1 MKKWFV
7 VLISIVFVFT
17 GFGSASAAPL
27 FTDVKDNYW
36 VKAEMDFLA
45 EKGII
50 TPNPNERF
58 GVNDEI
64 TRLEASTMIVKAL
77 GLETENRPAPNFI
90 DVLPEDESYD
100 IIAAIVDEGIMV
112 GNNNGQ
118 FMPQK
123 SLTRAE
129 MAKILVIAFDLKGT
143 SDYNFRDIPT
153 TYWGSPFIKT
163 LFANE
168 VTTGYENNT
177 YKPGAFLTKSH
188 FAIFLARIL
197 NPEFKQPFACYQ
209 PDNAKTYVVD
219 VQVTSLWKEPNK
231 ARKVDQPSLSK
242 PVDMAKWTKSMTTAQ
257 KQWLVGKVDTQA
269 LYGQEVSILKTSGN
283 WVQIAVKDQ
292 YVPHQKAGYP
302 GWVPKSHITEQYPN
316 YKNCPI
322 AVVDVPIASL
332 YHDANTSRKFMD
344 ISYTTILPIIKE
356 EGNWLHVQTPA
367 NGVKYLRKQ
376 DVKTFQNYASIPKP
390 TQKDIV
396 NDAKMF
402 MGLPYLW
409 AGTSGFGFDCSGIIH
424 SVYKNHGILI
434 PRDSFVQAVNGKP
447 VAKNQLQAGDLV
459 FFAYSGGK
467 GKVYHVGLYI
477 GNGQML
483 HAPNSLKKVEIISL
497 NTGVYKTNYAG
508 ARRYLQ

>member
-1 MKKWFV
+1 M
-7 VLISIVFVFT
+7 
-17 GFGSASAAPL
+17 
-27 FTDVKDNYW
+27 
-36 VKAEMDFLA
+36 
-45 EKGII
+45 
-50 TPNPNERF
+50 
-58 GVNDEI
+58 
-64 TRLEASTMIVKAL
+64 
-77 GLETENRPAPNFI
+77 
-90 DVLPEDESYD
+90 
-100 IIAAIVDEGIMV
+100 
-112 GNNNGQ
+112 
-118 FMPQK
+118 
-123 SLTRAE
+123 
-129 MAKILVIAFDLKGT
+129 
-143 SDYNFRDIPT
+143 
-153 TYWGSPFIKT
+153 
-163 LFANE
+163 
-168 VTTGYENNT
+168 
-177 YKPGAFLTKSH
+177 TKSH